1 MNKDGEVKELTA
13 ADIRAMRLGNE
24 VLPPDLWKAISE
36 RKVEQRGPQK
46 KKPLTNK
53 EGEVRELTA
62 ADFRLMRPA
71 SEVLPPDLWK
81 AICERKVG
89 QRGPQKKATKISI
102 TLRYSPEVVNYFKS
116 TGEGWQTKMDEALK
130 QWIKEHKSAA

>member
-1 MNKDGEVKELTA
+1 M
-13 ADIRAMRLGNE
+13 
-24 VLPPDLWKAISE
+24 
-36 RKVEQRGPQK
+36 
-46 KKPLTNK
+46 
-53 EGEVRELTA
+53 TA

-102 TLRYSPEVVNYFKS
+102 TLRYSPEVVHYFKS

-130 QWIKEHKSAA
+130 EWIKEHKSAA